1 MRKLLLACLLAA
13 IVQGFGAASAQTY
26 PSRPITMIVPF
37 PPGGLSDV
45 VGRILADGMRASLG
59 QSIVIENVGGATGS
73 IGTGRVARAA
83 PDGYTLALGIWN
95 THVANGVAYALP
107 YDIVEDFEPVALLAD
122 APLVILAK
130 KAVPA
135 NDLKELIAWLKA
147 NPNKSMGTVGAG
159 SPVHLLGVLMQQQ
172 TDTRFGLVAYR
183 GASLVIQDLVAGHID
198 FTIANPATALPQV
211 RAGTIKAYAVT
222 AKNRLAVAPDI
233 PSVDEA
239 GLPGLHFS
247 LWAGLFAPKGT
258 PKEIIDKL
266 NAAAVS
272 TMGDPT
278 MRQKLVDQGL
288 EIPPRA
294 QQTPEAL
301 GAYQKAEIAKW
312 WPIIKAAGIKAE

>member
-1 MRKLLLACLLAA
+1 MNKLLAIAFALAA
-13 IVQGFGAASAQTY
+13 GIAGAAAQTY

-45 VGRILADGMRASLG
+45 VGRIAAEGMRAPLG
-59 QSIVIENVGGATGS
+59 QSVVIENVGGATGS

-107 YDIVEDFEPVALLAD
+107 YDVVEDFEPIALLAD

-147 NPNKSMGTVGAG
+147 NPDRSMGTVGAG
-159 SPVHLLGVLMQQQ
+159 SPVHLLGILMQKE
-172 TDTRFGLVAYR
+172 TGTRFGLVAYR
-183 GASLVIQDLVAGHID
+183 GASLVTQDLVAGHID
-198 FTIANPATALPQV
+198 MTFANTATALPHV

-239 GLPGLHFS
+239 GLPGFHFPLS
-247 LWAGLFAPKGT
+247 AGLFAPTG
-258 PKEIIDKL
+258 PANEGLDKL
-266 NAAAVS
+266 
-272 TMGDPT
+272 
-278 MRQKLVDQGL
+278 
-288 EIPPRA
+288 
-294 QQTPEAL
+294 
-301 GAYQKAEIAKW
+301 
-312 WPIIKAAGIKAE
+312 